1 MTAKTLKRLAI
12 NPIRCHLCIYAIAV
26 SSYFFRYLLL
36 NIAMGGVSGAIDP
49 NFVESNM
56 VIDYVRVFQNTGLSI
71 DENFA
76 SKFSVYPNPTSKL
89 INISS
94 TEQVD
99 RVDLFNPL
107 GQIVLSKTN
116 NVTKLNVE
124 NLKQGLY
131 VLKLYSGDKSVTKKI
146 IID

>member
-1 MTAKTLKRLAI
+1 
-12 NPIRCHLCIYAIAV
+12 
-26 SSYFFRYLLL
+26 
-36 NIAMGGVSGAIDP
+36 
-49 NFVESNM
+49 M

-76 SKFSVYPNPTSKL
+76 KKFSVYPNPTSSL

-99 RVDLFNPL
+99 RVDLYNPL

-116 NVTKLNVE
+116 NLTKLNIE